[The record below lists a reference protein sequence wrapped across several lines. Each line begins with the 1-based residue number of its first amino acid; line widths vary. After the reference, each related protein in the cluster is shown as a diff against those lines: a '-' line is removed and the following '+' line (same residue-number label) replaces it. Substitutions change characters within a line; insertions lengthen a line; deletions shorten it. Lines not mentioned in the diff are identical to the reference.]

1 MKRAPTLKNAPD
13 LKKNMPATVDTS
25 HTSNEPTSPAVSAL
39 RSRVSSMTGN
49 TIILPVCGR
58 DVTFK
63 LVVIP
68 AERVERATMVWA
80 GNERDQTLLTK
91 EALDDLIPSF
101 LANGQQNPAFGR
113 EVNGITEVADGSRRR
128 MTSIVTHSDYRV
140 LVGDLDD
147 EQMQWLSEIG
157 NDYRP
162 PSAYERG
169 KRYARLLS
177 TRFDGNV
184 SQLAEAENISR
195 KIITRCI
202 KTAELPTEI
211 IRLFVNPNELSARAG
226 EGLAKTYASNA
237 DALFAF
243 AKNLA
248 ARQAAGEIFE
258 TDDIIQQLHD
268 VALKPG
274 KVQASERKF
283 GAGIKAKY
291 KGDAV
296 SFQLKGVPQELVKQI
311 EDLLEQHQREQQ
323 AATVRVIDE
332 SITEIDTVVT
342 AIRAAADS
350 INYRI
355 TQNETQA
362 LIPFARTV
370 LAGTKNDED
379 KQRSIA
385 VEIESRYVI

>member
-1 MKRAPTLKNAPD
+1 MKRAPILKNAPD
-13 LKKNMPATVDTS
+13 LKKNMPATVDT
-25 HTSNEPTSPAVSAL
+25 HTSNEPASPAVSAL

-58 DVTFK
+58 DVTFTLK
-63 LVVIP
+63 VIP
-68 AERVERATMVWA
+68 ADRVERATMVWA
-80 GNERDQTLLTK
+80 GNERDQALLTK

-140 LVGDLDD
+140 LVGELDD

-169 KRYARLLS
+169 KRYVRLLS
-177 TRFDGNV
+177 TKFDGNV

-243 AKNLA
+243 AKSLA
-248 ARQAAGEIFE
+248 ARQAAGEVFE

-355 TQNETQA
+355 TPNETQA

-370 LAGTKNDED
+370 LASTKNDED
-379 KQRSIA
+379 KQRSIS
-385 VEIESRYVI
+385 VEIENRYVI